1 MTEFEGWLRKGLGRA
16 AIFLKTNPPEQ
27 CRAPLLHACTH
38 NLTYDSQ
45 CEESRGPYLVN
56 LIEAS
61 SDAQFYRDH
70 ILSALAADEAQM
82 DLGQLFEIAAR
93 FAAKGDQELKRAMY
107 TAFDRCGFASA
118 GICCAEELVRLDG
131 LDGLLFVAKSFG
143 DIEADERP
151 WQFGNLVD
159 ALKERD
165 CKQAFP
171 PELDRFAR
179 EWRNQEEHWERERQK
194 PLQPRQDYETLK
206 LSLTRAGAMAWA
218 RTATPDELALVAE
231 DLRIE
236 TDEDRLVAYL
246 RMFRRHVFPQPI
258 DFLLDLARAENDDI
272 ARAALVAL
280 SNVVDSRVRALGL
293 DLITGLKWRGFAVG
307 LLTRNAERSDY
318 RVLEGLLGEA
328 IDPYIYHCMGIDV
341 RRFVEAHRSEE
352 AERSLLLLY
361 ENGPCSL
368 CRHGA
373 VEELIAIDRLP
384 AWIREECQYDAYSET
399 RKLVASKA

>member
-1 MTEFEGWLRKGLGRA
+1 
-16 AIFLKTNPPEQ
+16 
-27 CRAPLLHACTH
+27 
-38 NLTYDSQ
+38 
-45 CEESRGPYLVN
+45 VN

-61 SDAQFYRDH
+61 SDAEFYRDR
-70 ILSALAADEAQM
+70 ILSALAADQAQM
-82 DLGQLFEIAAR
+82 DLGQLFEIAVR
-93 FAAKGDQELKRAMY
+93 FVANGDHELKQAMY
-107 TAFDRCGFASA
+107 TAFDRFGFANA
-118 GICCAEELVRLDG
+118 GIRCAEELVRLDG
-131 LDGLLFVAKSFG
+131 LHGLLFVAKSFG
-143 DIEADERP
+143 DIEADERA

-159 ALKERD
+159 ALEKRD
-165 CKQAFP
+165 GKQAFP

-179 EWRNQEEHWERERQK
+179 EWRNQEEHWEQERQK
-194 PLQPRQDYETLK
+194 PIKPRQNYETLK

-236 TDEDRLVAYL
+236 TDEDRLVACL

-258 DFLLDLARAENDDI
+258 DRLLDLARAENDDI

-293 DLITGLKWRGFAVG
+293 DLIKGLKWRGFAVG
-307 LLTRNAERSDY
+307 LLTHNAERSDY
-318 RVLEGLLGEA
+318 RVLESLLGEA

-341 RRFVEAHRSEE
+341 CRFVKAHRSEE

-399 RKLVASKA
+399 RKLFAANP

>member
-1 MTEFEGWLRKGLGRA
+1 
-16 AIFLKTNPPEQ
+16 
-27 CRAPLLHACTH
+27 
-38 NLTYDSQ
+38 
-45 CEESRGPYLVN
+45 
-56 LIEAS
+56 
-61 SDAQFYRDH
+61 
-70 ILSALAADEAQM
+70 
-82 DLGQLFEIAAR
+82 
-93 FAAKGDQELKRAMY
+93 
-107 TAFDRCGFASA
+107 
-118 GICCAEELVRLDG
+118 
-131 LDGLLFVAKSFG
+131 
-143 DIEADERP
+143 
-151 WQFGNLVD
+151 
-159 ALKERD
+159 
-165 CKQAFP
+165 
-171 PELDRFAR
+171 
-179 EWRNQEEHWERERQK
+179 
-194 PLQPRQDYETLK
+194 
-206 LSLTRAGAMAWA
+206 MAWA

-236 TDEDRLVAYL
+236 TDEDRLVACL

-258 DFLLDLARAENDDI
+258 DRLLKLARAENDDI

-293 DLITGLKWRGFAVG
+293 DLMTGLKWRGFAVG

-318 RVLEGLLGEA
+318 RVLESLLGEA

-361 ENGPCSL
+361 QNGPCSL

>member
-1 MTEFEGWLRKGLGRA
+1 
-16 AIFLKTNPPEQ
+16 
-27 CRAPLLHACTH
+27 
-38 NLTYDSQ
+38 
-45 CEESRGPYLVN
+45 
-56 LIEAS
+56 
-61 SDAQFYRDH
+61 
-70 ILSALAADEAQM
+70 
-82 DLGQLFEIAAR
+82 
-93 FAAKGDQELKRAMY
+93 MY
-107 TAFDRCGFASA
+107 TAFDRCGFANA

-143 DIEADERP
+143 DVEADERP
-151 WQFGNLVD
+151 WQFSNLVE
-159 ALKERD
+159 ALEKRD
-165 CKQAFP
+165 GKQAFP
-171 PELDRFAR
+171 PELDRFSR
-179 EWRNQEEHWERERQK
+179 EWRDQEDHWERERQK
-194 PLQPRQDYETLK
+194 PPKPRQNYETLK

-218 RTATPDELALVAE
+218 RTATPDELALAAE
-231 DLRIE
+231 DVRIE

-258 DFLLDLARAENDDI
+258 DRLLDLARAENDDI

-280 SNVVDSRVRALGL
+280 SNVVDTRVRALGL

-307 LLTRNAERSDY
+307 LLTRNEERSDY
-318 RVLEGLLGEA
+318 RVLEGLLTEA

-352 AERSLLLLY
+352 AELSLLLLY